1 MTLLFLLPDNILKM
15 YALSIWSRNEH
26 PADIIGTLQDI
37 DKVAVIIFTFMFSMC
52 HPKVFESAHIDFK
65 GTNRFAH
72 FKR

>member
-26 PADIIGTLQDI
+26 PANIIGTLQDI
-37 DKVAVIIFTFMFSMC
+37 DVVAVIIFTFMFS
-52 HPKVFESAHIDFK
+52 KRRSNLFESAHIDIK
-65 GTNRFAH
+65 GTNRFPH